1 VLERSSPGKQ
11 KPGVASDRLEVA
23 RAAEAAVKRKARKQ
37 KAPVVTIEVAPGVR
51 ETFVPNSA
59 EISETSAQSV
69 PHMEGAEVVR
79 GGLIG
84 YEPPGTAMSEVVSSA
99 MPSWALPA
107 AEVADVAPG
116 VNDVTLILKPG
127 QSAYLVPAAEPPVE
141 AVQAVEAV
149 LPVSPEDS
157 PEVSPDV
164 SPTRV
169 LKPRTEKRRA
179 YFAEYM
185 RVRRAEKKDQGG

>member
-1 VLERSSPGKQ
+1 
-11 KPGVASDRLEVA
+11 
-23 RAAEAAVKRKARKQ
+23 
-37 KAPVVTIEVAPGVR
+37 
-51 ETFVPNSA
+51 
-59 EISETSAQSV
+59 
-69 PHMEGAEVVR
+69 MVR

-84 YEPPGTAMSEVVSSA
+84 YEPPGTAMSEVVSSE

-116 VNDVTLILKPG
+116 VNDVTLILKSG

-149 LPVSPEDS
+149 LPDS
-157 PEVSPDV
+157 REVSPDV
-164 SPTRV
+164 APAKV

>member
-1 VLERSSPGKQ
+1 
-11 KPGVASDRLEVA
+11 
-23 RAAEAAVKRKARKQ
+23 
-37 KAPVVTIEVAPGVR
+37 
-51 ETFVPNSA
+51 
-59 EISETSAQSV
+59 
-69 PHMEGAEVVR
+69 MEGAEVVR

-84 YEPPGTAMSEVVSSA
+84 YEPPGSAMSEVVSSA

-127 QSAYLVPAAEPPVE
+127 QSAYLVPAAAPPVE

-149 LPVSPEDS
+149 LPVSPEASPEDS

-164 SPTRV
+164 APARV